1 MYISYRTK
9 TGTSYGS
16 WSNSALWSQFG
27 DKGDQGER
35 GEKGEK
41 GAKGDPGSNMPQAWV
56 DEVTNTMQQNKIDIS
71 NLKDK
76 DEQIALTFEEVKTL
90 IGSLDVEGIT
100 LSNEE
105 IKSVTSIIKKVM
117 QKITTNEEVILN
129 QSQKI
134 TQIENKIENDLSSNG
149 SGDEVV
155 IEENNIE
162 GLTAKVI
169 IDDKSS
175 EMYYTHNEKQK
186 TLKVNATNI
195 FYTDMNENEV
205 EELKQLIDFIR
216 DNKEEFNLIK
226 GLIGD
231 LNELSTVNKQNVMES
246 INEVCAIAHNAINRL
261 EYDKINNK
269 LNIYNYHGLV
279 DELDID
285 NTYLEN

>member
-1 MYISYRTK
+1 MKKEQKKLILELFG
-9 TGTSYGS
+9 TGIPGPRGEKGEK
-16 WSNSALWSQFG
+16 G
-27 DKGDQGER
+27 DKGDQGEK
-35 GEKGEK
+35 GEKGDK

-100 LSNEE
+100 LTDEE
-105 IKSVTSIIKKVM
+105 IKSITSIIKKVM
-117 QKITTNEEVILN
+117 QKITSNEQVILN

-134 TQIENKIENDLSSNG
+134 TQIENKIENGLSSNG

-186 TLKVNATNI
+186 PLKVDATNI
-195 FYTDMNENEV
+195 FYTDINEN
-205 EELKQLIDFIR
+205 
-216 DNKEEFNLIK
+216 
-226 GLIGD
+226 
-231 LNELSTVNKQNVMES
+231 
-246 INEVCAIAHNAINRL
+246 
-261 EYDKINNK
+261 
-269 LNIYNYHGLV
+269 
-279 DELDID
+279 
-285 NTYLEN
+285 